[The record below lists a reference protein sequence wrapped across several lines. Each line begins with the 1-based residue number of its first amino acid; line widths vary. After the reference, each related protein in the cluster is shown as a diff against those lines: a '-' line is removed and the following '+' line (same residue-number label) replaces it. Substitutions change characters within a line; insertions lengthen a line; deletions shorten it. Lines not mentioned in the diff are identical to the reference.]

1 VPRRSS
7 SPAWGEPSGG
17 GDPEELTITSPTDTV
32 TESGAT
38 ATRRRLRMPSEK
50 ARITILAA
58 ATVLAFAA
66 AIAAGVY
73 WWLGTHGATATQ
85 AADRD
90 GAIDAAEQ
98 IVVNINTV
106 HPQSVDQDLAA
117 AQSSLTD
124 PMLTEYGKVRQQFA
138 DSLKKAQASVV
149 ADPAGAS
156 LTAFDD
162 DKGTASALVAIN
174 VTASSANQQ
183 PTQKQQLFQVD
194 MQRTPDGWKAAKA
207 SPTAGQS

>member
-1 VPRRSS
+1 L
-7 SPAWGEPSGG
+7 SPTP
-17 GDPEELTITSPTDTV
+17 PTDTV
-32 TESGAT
+32 AGPTEKV
-38 ATRRRLRMPSEK
+38 RRKGLRAPTQRT
-50 ARITILAA
+50 RITILAVL
-58 ATVLAFAA
+58 TVLAFVAA
-66 AIAAGVY
+66 LLAGGY
-73 WWLGTHGATATQ
+73 WWYGAHSATANQ

-90 GAIDAAEQ
+90 VAVDAAEQ

-106 HPQSVDQDLAA
+106 HPQTIDADLAA

-138 DSLKKAQASVV
+138 DSLKKAGASVV
-149 ADPAGAS
+149 AKPAGAS

-162 DKGTASALVAIN
+162 DKGTASAIVAIN

>member
-1 VPRRSS
+1 M
-7 SPAWGEPSGG
+7 
-17 GDPEELTITSPTDTV
+17 TITPPTDTA
-32 TESGAT
+32 TEKGAT
-38 ATRRRLRMPSEK
+38 PTRRRGRLRAPSQK
-50 ARITILAA
+50 TRITVLAVL
-58 ATVLAFAA
+58 TVLAFAA
-66 AIAAGVY
+66 AVAAGIY
-73 WWLGTHGATATQ
+73 WYLGTQGTTATQ
-85 AADRD
+85 SADRD
-90 GAIDAAEQ
+90 VAVDAAEQ
-98 IVVNINTV
+98 IVININTV
-106 HPQSVDQDLAA
+106 HPQTIDQDLAA

-149 ADPAGAS
+149 ATPAGAS

>member
-1 VPRRSS
+1 VSTTPATPKRRVRVPSQK
-7 SPAWGEPSGG
+7 
-17 GDPEELTITSPTDTV
+17 
-32 TESGAT
+32 
-38 ATRRRLRMPSEK
+38 TRI
-50 ARITILAA
+50 AVLAVL
-58 ATVLAFAA
+58 TVLAFAA
-66 AIAAGVY
+66 AVGAGIY
-73 WWLGTHGATATQ
+73 WWLGTHGTTATQ
-85 AADRD
+85 SADRD
-90 GAIDAAEQ
+90 VAVDAAEQ
-98 IVVNINTV
+98 IVININTV
-106 HPQSVDQDLAA
+106 HPQTIDQDLAA

-138 DSLKKAQASVV
+138 DSLKKAGASVE
-149 ADPAGAS
+149 AKPAGAS

-194 MQRTPDGWKAAKA
+194 MTRTPDGWKAAKA

>member
-1 VPRRSS
+1 
-7 SPAWGEPSGG
+7 
-17 GDPEELTITSPTDTV
+17 LTITPPTDTAIE
-32 TESGAT
+32 TGAT
-38 ATRRRLRMPSEK
+38 PTRRRGLRAPSQK
-50 ARITILAA
+50 TRITVLAVL
-58 ATVLAFAA
+58 TVLAFAA
-66 AIAAGVY
+66 VVIAGGY
-73 WWLGTHGATATQ
+73 WWLGTHGTTANQ
-85 AADRD
+85 SADRD
-90 GAIDAAEQ
+90 VAVDAAEQ
-98 IVVNINTV
+98 IVININTV
-106 HPQSVDQDLAA
+106 HPQTIDQDLAA

-149 ADPAGAS
+149 ATPAGAS
-156 LTAFDD
+156 LTSFDD

-207 SPTAGQS
+207 APTAGQS

>member
-1 VPRRSS
+1 M
-7 SPAWGEPSGG
+7 
-17 GDPEELTITSPTDTV
+17 TITPPTDTA
-32 TESGAT
+32 TETGAT
-38 ATRRRLRMPSEK
+38 PTRRRSLRAPSQK
-50 ARITILAA
+50 TRITVLAVL
-58 ATVLAFAA
+58 TVLAFAA
-66 AIAAGVY
+66 VVVAGIY
-73 WWLGTHGATATQ
+73 WWAGTHGTTATQ
-85 AADRD
+85 SADRD
-90 GAIDAAEQ
+90 VAVDAAEQ
-98 IVVNINTV
+98 IVININTV
-106 HPQSVDQDLAA
+106 HPQTIDQDLAA

-149 ADPAGAS
+149 ATPAGAS

-174 VTASSANQQ
+174 VTASSANRQ

-207 SPTAGQS
+207 APTAGQS

>member
-1 VPRRSS
+1 MSRT
-7 SPAWGEPSGG
+7 GG

-32 TESGAT
+32 TEKGAT
-38 ATRRRLRMPSEK
+38 PTRRRGFRAPSQK
-50 ARITILAA
+50 TRITVLAVL
-58 ATVLAFAA
+58 TVLAFAA
-66 AIAAGVY
+66 AVGAGIY
-73 WWLGTHGATATQ
+73 WWLGTQGTTATQ
-85 AADRD
+85 SADRD
-90 GAIDAAEQ
+90 VAVDAAEQ

-106 HPQSVDQDLAA
+106 RPQTIDQDLAA

-149 ADPAGAS
+149 ATPAGSS
-156 LTAFDD
+156 LTAFNDD
-162 DKGTASALVAIN
+162 QGTASALVAIN

>member
-1 VPRRSS
+1 MSTTP
-7 SPAWGEPSGG
+7 
-17 GDPEELTITSPTDTV
+17 PTDTAPDP
-32 TESGAT
+32 TEQV
-38 ATRRRLRMPSEK
+38 RRKGLRAPTQRT
-50 ARITILAA
+50 RITVLAVL
-58 ATVLAFAA
+58 TVLAFVAA
-66 AIAAGVY
+66 VVAGGY
-73 WWLGTHGATATQ
+73 WWLGTHGTTANQ
-85 AADRD
+85 SADRD
-90 GAIDAAEQ
+90 VAVDAAEQ

-106 HPQSVDQDLAA
+106 RPQTIDADLAA

-138 DSLKKAQASVV
+138 DSLKKSQASVV
-149 ADPAGAS
+149 AKPAGAS

-162 DKGTASALVAIN
+162 DKGTASAIVAIN

>member
-1 VPRRSS
+1 
-7 SPAWGEPSGG
+7 
-17 GDPEELTITSPTDTV
+17 
-32 TESGAT
+32 
-38 ATRRRLRMPSEK
+38 M
-50 ARITILAA
+50 LAVL
-58 ATVLAFAA
+58 TVLAFIAA
-66 AIAAGVY
+66 VLAGVY
-73 WWLGTHGATATQ
+73 WWLGALSPTANQ

-90 GAIDAAEQ
+90 VAVDSAEQ
-98 IVVNINTV
+98 IVININTV
-106 HPQSVDQDLAA
+106 RPQTIDSDLAA

-149 ADPAGAS
+149 AKPAGSS
-156 LTAFDD
+156 LTSFDD
-162 DKGTASALVAIN
+162 DKGTASAIVAIN

>member
-1 VPRRSS
+1 LSTTP
-7 SPAWGEPSGG
+7 
-17 GDPEELTITSPTDTV
+17 PTDTAPGP
-32 TESGAT
+32 TET
-38 ATRRRLRMPSEK
+38 APAPRKGLRAPTQRT
-50 ARITILAA
+50 RITVLAVL
-58 ATVLAFAA
+58 TVLAFVAA
-66 AIAAGVY
+66 LLAGGY
-73 WWLGTHGATATQ
+73 WWLGAHGPTADQ

-90 GAIDAAEQ
+90 VAVDAAEQ

-106 HPQSVDQDLAA
+106 RPQTIDADLAA

-149 ADPAGAS
+149 ATPAGAS

-162 DKGTASALVAIN
+162 DKGTASAVVAIN

-207 SPTAGQS
+207 SPTAGQSQ